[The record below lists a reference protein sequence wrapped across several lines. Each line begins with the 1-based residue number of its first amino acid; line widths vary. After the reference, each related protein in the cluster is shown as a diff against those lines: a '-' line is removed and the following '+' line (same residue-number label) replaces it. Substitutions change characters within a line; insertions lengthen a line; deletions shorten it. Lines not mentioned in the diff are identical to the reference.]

1 MKIFDLELI
10 YLYKTMSKLKIL
22 LVLFFCTT
30 ASILY
35 AQGDTVWVRNHNGAG
50 NGNDEAVAI
59 AVDDTGQVYVT
70 GHTWSGTSTDFTAIK
85 YDSSGNTIWVKNYN
99 GPLSG
104 DEQAVDLA
112 VDASGYIYVTG
123 GSEGNSPDIA
133 TIKYTPAGDTVW
145 VRRFNGPFKAED
157 VVNDLAVDK
166 NGNVYLT
173 GYREDSLSAED
184 TKFNFLTLK
193 YSSTG
198 TLLWQKIFN
207 RSGTLID
214 FGNALAVDDSGYV
227 YVTGSSSILASGE
240 DFTTIK
246 YNSSGDTMW
255 VRHYNGPGNS
265 TDEAQA
271 IQLDG
276 KGHIYVT
283 GQSPGSGTSDDFAT
297 IKYNKNGDTLWVRRY
312 NGSGNGADQP
322 LALTVDDSGFVY
334 VSGYT
339 WNGTSN
345 DYAAIKYDSSG
356 NTIWIRNYNGPGNS
370 NDQALAQAVDQ
381 IRNVYVTGFSIGSG
395 TGEDYATLEYTKDGT
410 LHGLRRFNGPANGND
425 RAMAIAV
432 DSQFIYVTGRN
443 RVGSTDDFT
452 TIKYFKNL
460 EPVLDSIGSKSV
472 AEDSNLTFRV
482 HATDPNGTIPILSA
496 ANLPL
501 NATFVDSG
509 NGAGSFSF
517 DPDFNQE
524 GLYQVIFRASDG
536 ILIDSEVVDITVS
549 NTNRAPVLSVDNG
562 RSGIRNSSIIV
573 PVISFDPDGGF
584 PTLSASNLPANSSFF
599 DSLNGKGTLSFTP
612 TSAQVGV
619 HSNITFVASDGF
631 LADTGI
637 TQIHVFIRQDTL
649 TFFAFSP
656 VNLVI
661 TDPKQDSI
669 GLGFNTILEYS
680 DYDTT
685 QDLNNDGK
693 KDDVVTILSPY
704 LGEYNV
710 RVIPTD
716 TGKFSLQYI
725 LNSNSPTI
733 LANHQQITDTDT
745 SFSYDAKILE
755 TLRGDPNRD
764 GKQSILDVV
773 FLVNF
778 VFKGGPEPFPYTL
791 GNINCDF
798 TSGGIDIINIVD
810 VIGVVNFVF
819 RGGKAPCS

>member
-1 MKIFDLELI
+1 M
-10 YLYKTMSKLKIL
+10 TKLKIL
-22 LVLFFCTT
+22 LLLFFCWET
-30 ASILY
+30 ANLY

-50 NGNDEAVAI
+50 NGNDEAVKVAI
-59 AVDDTGQVYVT
+59 DVSGNVYVT
-70 GHTWSGTSTDFTAIK
+70 GSTWSGSSDNFTTLK
-85 YDSSGNTIWVKNYN
+85 YDSSGNILWVKQYN
-99 GPLSG
+99 GPLGG

-112 VDASGYIYVTG
+112 VDSAGYVYVSGS
-123 GSEGNSPDIA
+123 SEGPTLDLA
-133 TIKYTPAGDTVW
+133 TIKYAPNGDTVW
-145 VRRFNGPFKAED
+145 VRRYNGPFKAED
-157 VVNDLAVDK
+157 VVSDLAIDK

-193 YSSTG
+193 YSPTG
-198 TLLWQKIFN
+198 TLLWQKIFA
-207 RSGTLID
+207 RSGSLID
-214 FGNALAVDDSGYV
+214 FGNALAVDDSGHV
-227 YVTGSSSILASGE
+227 YVTGSSSVLASGE

-246 YNSSGDTMW
+246 YNSNGDTLW

-271 IQLDG
+271 IQVDQ
-276 KGHIYVT
+276 KGRIYVT
-283 GQSPGSGTSDDFAT
+283 GQSPGSGTLDDFAT

-345 DYAAIKYDSSG
+345 DYTTIKYDSSG
-356 NTIWIRNYNGPGNS
+356 NTVWIRNYNGPGNG

-381 IRNVYVTGFSIGSG
+381 IRSVYVTGFSIGSG
-395 TGEDYATLEYTKDGT
+395 TGEDYATLEYTKTGT

-425 RAMAIAV
+425 RAMSIAV
-432 DSQFIYVTGRN
+432 DNKFIYVTGRN

-472 AEDSNLTFRV
+472 AEDSNLTLRV

-517 DPDFNQE
+517 NPDFNQE

-536 ILIDSEVVDITVS
+536 ILIDSEVVDITVL

-562 RSGIRNSSIIV
+562 RSGIRNSTIIV
-573 PVISFDPDGGF
+573 PVFSFDPDGAV
-584 PTLSASNLPANSSFF
+584 PTLTASNLPANSNFT
-599 DSLNGKGTLSFTP
+599 DSLNGKGTLFFTP
-612 TSAQVGV
+612 NASQVGV

-631 LADTGI
+631 LADTGV

-649 TFFAFSP
+649 SFFAYSP

-661 TDPKQDSI
+661 TDSKQDSI
-669 GLGFNTILEYS
+669 GVGFNAILEYS
-680 DYDTT
+680 EYDTT
-685 QDLNNDGK
+685 QDVNNDGK

-733 LANHQQITDTDT
+733 LANNQHITDPDT
-745 SFSYDAKILE
+745 SFSYKLKILE

-810 VIGVVNFVF
+810 LIGVVNFVF